1 MIVKIILLNYIENSR
16 KEWEFIMIEGIIQ
29 IGNSMLSNGGD
40 MLCSLIKEVS
50 SQNRRGEQTHVL
62 KFCFSTQKDE
72 FKLDCKEEIDSSTAL
87 KYAFIGSADG
97 PASPQWFVTS
107 NSYLYHITETLNNLT
122 KVDLGNELNE
132 KIKTVFDTYY
142 VDLGDKIKPK
152 NRYILN
158 YKKYGIAE
166 EDVLETLNKVESEE
180 TEENEKRRYKNI
192 ASSLKKIYSK
202 EFENYVKYEFNIKK
216 NEIGLCT
223 ILIDGIPLSNFKEY
237 RQAILK
243 SKQKSKGNKKV
254 RGYCSMCGSSKN
266 LTSDLSKMKIKYYT
280 TNQIIFASELKN
292 YDKNM
297 LLCSN
302 CLNKLISG
310 ENYIQ
315 NKLNT
320 KLVGFTVY
328 LIPHFI
334 LGSPM
339 DKKDLDKVSD
349 NIQHS
354 FNTVKNLN
362 GVEDFKDE
370 IQNVADMRNRNTYF
384 LINIMFY
391 KKSNQATK
399 IQKLIKDVNPSVFQ
413 KIMTVSYDMNKLG
426 RKIMGINYKLNIDL
440 QTFYFMT
447 PVRLKNSEPMNY
459 RKLLQMYDAIL
470 TQRNLKLDE
479 FIRGVISCAKIEF
492 FDEAGYNVNGKLGIY
507 NTILKSNFCIKFLE
521 YMGCIGEG
529 EKMNVSNLKVRDDMK
544 SYILNMGY
552 DEQQSAMFLLGCLIG
567 EIGNAQY
574 RRMGEDRKPI
584 LNKLNF
590 GGVDKSKVIRLTNE
604 VFNKLIQEKIRKYN
618 EITFSEC
625 KRLMDANKD
634 SWKLNKHENLFYILS
649 GYSYDT
655 MKAMLNK
662 GGKENEQ

>member
-1 MIVKIILLNYIENSR
+1 MKIILLNYIENSR

>member
-1 MIVKIILLNYIENSR
+1 
-16 KEWEFIMIEGIIQ
+16 MIEGIIQ

-50 SQNRRGEQTHVL
+50 SQNRRGEQMHVL

-354 FNTVKNLN
+354 FNIVKNLN

-370 IQNVADMRNRNTYF
+370 IQNIADMRNRNTYF

-492 FDEAGYNVNGKLGIY
+492 FDEAGYNVNGKSGIY
-507 NTILKSNFCIKFLE
+507 NTILKANFCIKFLE

>member
-1 MIVKIILLNYIENSR
+1 
-16 KEWEFIMIEGIIQ
+16 MIEGIIQ
-29 IGNSMLSNGGD
+29 IGNSMLSDGGD
-40 MLCSLIKEVS
+40 MLCSLIKDVPS
-50 SQNRRGEQTHVL
+50 KNRKGKQTHVL

-72 FKLDCKEEIDSSTAL
+72 LKLDAKEEVDSNTAL

-107 NSYLYHITETLNNLT
+107 SSYLYHITETLYNLT
-122 KVDLGNELNE
+122 KVDLGSELNG
-132 KIKTVFDTYY
+132 KLKTIFSTYC
-142 VDLGDKIKPK
+142 VDLGDKFKPK

-158 YKKYGIAE
+158 YEKYGIGE
-166 EDVLETLNKVESEE
+166 EDVLETLDKVESEE
-180 TEENEKRRYKNI
+180 TEEDEKRRYKNI
-192 ASSLKKIYSK
+192 ASSLKKVYSK
-202 EFENYVKYEFNIKK
+202 KFENYIKTEFDMKK
-216 NEIGLCT
+216 DEIGLCT
-223 ILIDGIPLSNFKEY
+223 ILVDGIPLSDFKEY

-243 SKQKSKGNKKV
+243 SKQKSKGSKDVK
-254 RGYCSMCGSSKN
+254 GYCSMCGSSEN

-297 LLCSN
+297 LLCSG

-320 KLVGFTVY
+320 RLVGFTVY
-328 LIPHFI
+328 LIPHFV

-339 DKKDLDKVSD
+339 NKKDLDKVSEK
-349 NIQHS
+349 IQHS
-354 FNTVKNLN
+354 FDTVKNLS

-370 IQNVADMRNRNTYF
+370 IQNIADMRDKNTYF

-413 KIMTVSYDMNKLG
+413 KIMTVSYDMGKLS

-447 PVRLKNSEPMNY
+447 PIRVKNSEPMNY

-470 TQRNLKLDE
+470 TERGLKLDE
-479 FIRGVISCAKIEF
+479 FIKGVVSCVKIEF
-492 FDEAGYNVNGKLGIY
+492 FDQEGYNVNGKSGIY
-507 NTILKSNFCIKFLE
+507 NTILKANFCIKFLE
-521 YMGCIGEG
+521 YMGCMEEG
-529 EKMNVSNLKVRDDMK
+529 EKMDVSNLKVRDDMK
-544 SYILNMGY
+544 VYILNMGY

-567 EIGNAQY
+567 EVGNAQY

-590 GGVDKSKVIRLTNE
+590 GGVDKSKVVRLANE

-625 KRLMDANKD
+625 KRLMDANRD

>member
-1 MIVKIILLNYIENSR
+1 ML
-16 KEWEFIMIEGIIQ
+16 EGIIQ
-29 IGNSMLSNGGD
+29 IGNSMLSSGGD
-40 MLCSLIKEVS
+40 MISNLVKDVP
-50 SQNRRGEQTHVL
+50 SQNRKGKQMHVL
-62 KFCFSTQKDE
+62 KFCFNTQKDE
-72 FKLDCKEEIDSSTAL
+72 FKLDAREEIDSGTAL

-97 PASPQWFVTS
+97 PASPQWFATS
-107 NSYLYHITETLNNLT
+107 SSYLYHITETLSNLT
-122 KVDLGNELNE
+122 KVDLGDELNKKLKAIFE
-132 KIKTVFDTYY
+132 NYY
-142 VDLGDKIKPK
+142 VDLGDGFKPK

-158 YKKYGIAE
+158 YKKYGVGE
-166 EDVLETLNKVESEE
+166 EDVLETLDKVEEEE
-180 TEENEKRRYKNI
+180 TEKDEKQRYKNI
-192 ASSLKKIYSK
+192 TSSLKKAYSR
-202 EFENYVKYEFNIKK
+202 EFENYVKTEFDIKK
-216 NEIGLCT
+216 DEIGLYT
-223 ILIDGIPLSNFKEY
+223 ILVDGTPLSDFKEY

-243 SKQKSKGNKKV
+243 SKQGNKSSKKIK
-254 RGYCSMCGSSKN
+254 GFCSMCGSSEN
-266 LTSDLSKMKIKYYT
+266 LTSDLSRMKIKYYT
-280 TNQIIFASELKN
+280 TNQIIFASELKS

-302 CLNKLISG
+302 CLNKLTSG
-310 ENYIQ
+310 ENYIK

-320 KLVGFTVY
+320 RLVGFTVY

-334 LGSPM
+334 VGSPM
-339 DKKDLDKVSD
+339 NKKDLDKVSD
-349 NIQHS
+349 NIQYS
-354 FNTVKNLN
+354 FNTVKNLT
-362 GVEDFKDE
+362 GVDDLKTE
-370 IQNVADMRNRNTYF
+370 IQNIVDMRNGDTYF

-413 KIMTVSYDMNKLG
+413 KIMDNYYTVAKLG

-470 TQRNLKLDE
+470 TQRSLKLDE

-492 FDEAGYNVNGKLGIY
+492 FDEEGYNVNGKSGIY
-507 NTILKSNFCIKFLE
+507 NTILKANFCIKFLE
-521 YMGCIGEG
+521 YMGCIEEG
-529 EKMNVSNLKVRDDMK
+529 EKMDISNLKVKDDLK
-544 SYILNMGY
+544 VYILNMGY

-574 RRMGEDRKPI
+574 KRMGEDRKPI

-590 GGVDKSKVIRLTNE
+590 GGVDKNKVIRLTNE

-618 EITFSEC
+618 EVTFSEC
-625 KRLMDANKD
+625 KRLMDANKNL
-634 SWKLNKHENLFYILS
+634 WKLNKHENLFYILS

-655 MKAMLNK
+655 TKAMLNK

>member
-1 MIVKIILLNYIENSR
+1 
-16 KEWEFIMIEGIIQ
+16 MIEGIIQ

>member
-1 MIVKIILLNYIENSR
+1 MEGSEK
-16 KEWEFIMIEGIIQ
+16 FIMIEGIIQ
-29 IGNSMLSNGGD
+29 IGNSMLSGGED
-40 MLCSLIKEVS
+40 MLCSLIKDVP
-50 SQNRRGEQTHVL
+50 SQNRKEKQMHVL
-62 KFCFSTQKDE
+62 KFCFSTQEDE
-72 FKLDCKEEIDSSTAL
+72 LKLDAKEEIDSGTAL

-107 NSYLYHITETLNNLT
+107 NSYLYHITETLSNLT
-122 KVDLGNELNE
+122 KVDLGSELN
-132 KIKTVFDTYY
+132 KKLKTVFETYY
-142 VDLGDKIKPK
+142 VDLGDKFKPK

-158 YKKYGIAE
+158 YKKYGIGE
-166 EDVLETLNKVESEE
+166 EDVLETLNRIESEE
-180 TEENEKRRYKNI
+180 TEEDEKRRYKNI
-192 ASSLKKIYSK
+192 ASSLKKAYSK
-202 EFENYVKYEFNIKK
+202 EFENYIKTELDVKKD
-216 NEIGLCT
+216 EIGLYA
-223 ILIDGIPLSNFKEY
+223 ILIDGKPLSDLEEY

-243 SKQKSKGNKKV
+243 SKQESKGNNKIK
-254 RGYCSMCGSSKN
+254 GFCSMCGSDEN

-280 TNQIIFASELKN
+280 TNQIIFASELKS

-339 DKKDLDKVSD
+339 NKKDLNKVSEK
-349 NIQHS
+349 IQHS
-354 FNTVKNLN
+354 FNTVKNIT
-362 GVEDFKDE
+362 GVDDFKAE
-370 IQNVADMRNRNTYF
+370 IQNIADMKDINTYF

-413 KIMTVSYDMNKLG
+413 KIMTGSYDMIQLG
-426 RKIMGINYKLNIDL
+426 RKIMGINYKLKIDL
-440 QTFYFMT
+440 QTFYFMM
-447 PVRLKNSEPMNY
+447 PIRLKNSEPMNY

-470 TQRNLKLDE
+470 TQRSLKLAE
-479 FIRGVISCAKIEF
+479 FIKGVVSCAKIEF
-492 FDEAGYNVNGKLGIY
+492 FNEAGYNVNGKSGIY
-507 NTILKSNFCIKFLE
+507 NTILKANFCIKFLE
-521 YMGCIGEG
+521 YMGCIEEG
-529 EKMNVSNLKVRDDMK
+529 EKMDVSNLKVRDDMK
-544 SYILNMGY
+544 VYILKMGY
-552 DEQQSAMFLLGCLIG
+552 DEQQSAMFILGCLIG

-574 RRMGEDRKPI
+574 KRMGEDRKPI

-649 GYSYDT
+649 GYSYGT
-655 MKAMLNK
+655 TKAMLNK